1 MVKADVADILYMKK
15 YYNITT
21 IKNNQKIWQRFYSS
35 WTIENNK
42 CDKCNFFFKD
52 ISIIANCV

>member
-1 MVKADVADILYMKK
+1 MVKADVVDILYMKK

-35 WTIENNK
+35 WTIESNK
-42 CDKCNFFFKD
+42 CDKCIFFKD
-52 ISIIANCV
+52 ISLIANCV